1 MAYARAFAS
10 LTFSPAISLRRLRL
24 FRPKLHRSYA
34 AKHVSRIS
42 CNLKFNH
49 AAGKFRELGLS
60 RSVELDQFVTSEEQ
74 DDNEAADDELGEGFF
89 EAIEE
94 LERMAREP
102 SDILEEMNHRLS
114 SRELQLMLVYFAQE
128 GRDSWCTLEVFE
140 WLKKENRVDEEIME
154 LMVSIMCGWV
164 KKLIEEECD
173 AAQVFDLLIEMDFVG
188 LRPGFSMMEKVIALY
203 CEMEKKEKAVLFVKE
218 ALKRRDASGYSVVG
232 SESRKGGPTG
242 YLAWK
247 LMVDGD
253 YKKAVDLVVELRVS
267 GLKPE
272 AYSYLIAMTAIVKE
286 LNCLGKTLREL
297 KRFIRAGFVAEVD
310 DHDRLLIEKY
320 QSELISRG
328 VELASWAVEEG
339 QQNGSIVGA
348 VHERLLAMYICAGR
362 GTEAE
367 KQLWKMKLAGREP
380 EADLHDIVMAICAS
394 QREVSAVSR
403 FLTRVEFMEDK
414 RKKKS
419 LSWLLRG
426 YLKGG
431 HFEEAA
437 ETLTTMI
444 DSGLYPEYI
453 DRVAVMQG
461 MTRRIQRPRDVETY
475 MGLCKKMFDAGL
487 VGPCLVYMYMDK
499 YKLWIVKMM

>member
-1 MAYARAFAS
+1 MAYARGFAS
-10 LTFSPAISLRRLRL
+10 LTFSPPISLRRLRF
-24 FRPKLHRSYA
+24 FRPRLHRNYRV
-34 AKHVSRIS
+34 KPDSRIS
-42 CNLKFNH
+42 CNLKFNF

-60 RSVELDQFVTSEEQ
+60 RSVELDQFITSEEENQ
-74 DDNEAADDELGEGFF
+74 ADEIGQGFF

-94 LERMAREP
+94 LERMTREP

-128 GRDSWCTLEVFE
+128 GRDSWCALEVFE
-140 WLKKENRVDEEIME
+140 WLKKENRVDEEMME

-164 KKLIEEECD
+164 KKLIQEECD
-173 AAQVFDLLIEMDFVG
+173 AAQVFDLLIEMDCVG
-188 LRPGFSMMEKVIALY
+188 LKPGFSMMEKVIALY
-203 CEMEKKEKAVLFVKE
+203 CEMEKKESAVLFVKE
-218 ALKRRDASGYSVVG
+218 VLRRRDTSGYSVVV
-232 SESRKGGPTG
+232 SEGRKGGPTG

-247 LMVDGD
+247 MMVDGD
-253 YKKAVDLVVELRVS
+253 YKKAVDLVVELRFS

-286 LNCLGKTLREL
+286 LNSLGKTLREL
-297 KRFIRAGFVAEVD
+297 KRFTRAGLVAEID

-328 VELASWAVEEG
+328 LELAAWAVQEG
-339 QQNGSIVGA
+339 QQNDSIIGA
-348 VHERLLAMYICAGR
+348 VHERLLGMYICAGR
-362 GTEAE
+362 GPEAE
-367 KQLWKMKLAGREP
+367 KQLWNMKLTGREP

-394 QREVSAVSR
+394 QKEVNAVSR
-403 FLTRVEFMEDK
+403 LLTRVEFMESK
-414 RKKKS
+414 GKKKS

-426 YLKGG
+426 YVKGG

-437 ETLTTMI
+437 ETLITMM

-461 MTRRIQRPRDVETY
+461 MTKKIQRPRDVEAY
-475 MGLCKKMFDAGL
+475 MGLCKRLFDAGL

>member
-1 MAYARAFAS
+1 MAYARGFAT
-10 LTFSPAISLRRLRL
+10 LTFSPPNFLRRLRL
-24 FRPKLHRSYA
+24 SRPRLHRNHS
-34 AKHVSRIS
+34 AKPPSSRIS
-42 CNLKFNH
+42 CNLKFNY

-60 RSVELDQFVTSEEQ
+60 RSVELDQFITSGEE
-74 DDNEAADDELGEGFF
+74 NEADEIGQGFF

-94 LERMAREP
+94 LERMTREP

-128 GRDSWCTLEVFE
+128 GRDSWCALEVFE
-140 WLKKENRVDEEIME
+140 WLKKENRVDEEMME

-164 KKLIEEECD
+164 KKLIQEECD
-173 AAQVFDLLIEMDFVG
+173 AGQVFDLLIEMDCVG
-188 LRPGFSMMEKVIALY
+188 LKPGFSMMEKVIALY
-203 CEMEKKEKAVLFVKE
+203 CEMEKKESAVLFVKE
-218 ALKRRDASGYSVVG
+218 ALRRRDTTGYSVVG
-232 SESRKGGPTG
+232 SESRKGGPSG

-247 LMVDGD
+247 MMVDGE
-253 YKKAVDLVVELRVS
+253 YKKAVDLVVDLRHS

-286 LNCLGKTLREL
+286 LNSLGKALREL
-297 KRFIRAGFVAEVD
+297 KRFTRAGLVAEVD
-310 DHDRLLIEKY
+310 DQDRLLIEEY
-320 QSELISRG
+320 QTELVSRG
-328 VELASWAVEEG
+328 LELAAWAIQEG
-339 QQNGSIVGA
+339 QQNDSIAGA

-362 GTEAE
+362 GPEAE
-367 KQLWKMKLAGREP
+367 RQLWEMKFAGREP

-394 QREVSAVSR
+394 QREADAVSR
-403 FLTRVEFMEDK
+403 LVTRVEFMESK

-426 YLKGG
+426 YVKGG

-437 ETLTTMI
+437 ETLMTMV

-461 MTRRIQRPRDVETY
+461 MTKKIQRPRDVEAY
-475 MGLCKKMFDAGL
+475 MGLCKRLFDAGL

-499 YKLWIVKMM
+499 HKLWIVKMM

>member
-1 MAYARAFAS
+1 
-10 LTFSPAISLRRLRL
+10 
-24 FRPKLHRSYA
+24 
-34 AKHVSRIS
+34 
-42 CNLKFNH
+42 
-49 AAGKFRELGLS
+49 
-60 RSVELDQFVTSEEQ
+60 
-74 DDNEAADDELGEGFF
+74 
-89 EAIEE
+89 
-94 LERMAREP
+94 
-102 SDILEEMNHRLS
+102 
-114 SRELQLMLVYFAQE
+114 
-128 GRDSWCTLEVFE
+128 
-140 WLKKENRVDEEIME
+140 
-154 LMVSIMCGWV
+154 
-164 KKLIEEECD
+164 
-173 AAQVFDLLIEMDFVG
+173 MD
-188 LRPGFSMMEKVIALY
+188 
-203 CEMEKKEKAVLFVKE
+203 
-218 ALKRRDASGYSVVG
+218 
-232 SESRKGGPTG
+232 
-242 YLAWK
+242 
-247 LMVDGD
+247 
-253 YKKAVDLVVELRVS
+253 LRVS

-286 LNCLGKTLREL
+286 LNSLGKTLREL
-297 KRFIRAGFVAEVD
+297 KRFTRAGFVTELD

-328 VELASWAVEEG
+328 VELAAWAIQEG

-362 GTEAE
+362 GPEAE

-403 FLTRVEFMEDK
+403 FLTRVEFMGDK

-426 YLKGG
+426 YVKGG

-444 DSGLYPEYI
+444 DSGLYPEYM

-461 MTRRIQRPRDVETY
+461 MTRRIQRPRDVEAY
-475 MGLCKKMFDAGL
+475 VGLCKKMFDAGL

>member
-10 LTFSPAISLRRLRL
+10 LTFSPPTSLRRLRL
-24 FRPKLHRSYA
+24 FRPKPHRNHA
-34 AKHVSRIS
+34 AKHDSRIS

-74 DDNEAADDELGEGFF
+74 DEDADEELGEGFF

-114 SRELQLMLVYFAQE
+114 SRELRLMLVYFAQD

-173 AAQVFDLLIEMDFVG
+173 AAQVFDLLIEMDCVG

-203 CEMEKKEKAVLFVKE
+203 CEMEKKEDAVLFVKE
-218 ALKRRDASGYSVVG
+218 VLKRRDASGYIVVG

-253 YKKAVDLVVELRVS
+253 YKKAVDLVMDLRVS

-286 LNCLGKTLREL
+286 LNSLGKTLREL
-297 KRFIRAGFVAEVD
+297 KRFTRAGFVTEID

-328 VELASWAVEEG
+328 VELAAWAIQEG

-362 GTEAE
+362 GPEAE

-403 FLTRVEFMEDK
+403 FLTRVEFMGDK

-426 YLKGG
+426 YVKGG

-444 DSGLYPEYI
+444 DSGLYPEYM

-461 MTRRIQRPRDVETY
+461 MTRRIQRPRDVEAY

>member
-1 MAYARAFAS
+1 MAYVRGLAS
-10 LTFSPAISLRRLRL
+10 LTFSPISLRR
-24 FRPKLHRSYA
+24 FRPRIHRNHSV
-34 AKHVSRIS
+34 KPNSRIII
-42 CNLKFNH
+42 CNLKSNYST
-49 AAGKFRELGLS
+49 GKFRELGGLS
-60 RSVELDQFVTSEEQ
+60 RSVELDQFITSEEEE
-74 DDNEAADDELGEGFF
+74 EADEIGEGFF

-94 LERMAREP
+94 LERMTREP

-164 KKLIEEECD
+164 KKLIQEECD
-173 AAQVFDLLIEMDFVG
+173 AHQVFDLLIEMDCVG
-188 LRPGFSMMEKVIALY
+188 LKPGFSMMDKVIALY
-203 CEMEKKEKAVLFVKE
+203 CEMGKKESAVLFVKE
-218 ALKRRDASGYSVVG
+218 VLRRRDGFGYSVVG
-232 SESRKGGPTG
+232 GGSEGRKGGPVG

-253 YKKAVDLVVELRVS
+253 YKKAVDMVMELRLS

-286 LNCLGKTLREL
+286 LNSLGKTLREL
-297 KRFIRAGFVAEVD
+297 KRFARAGFVAEID
-310 DHDRLLIEKY
+310 DHDRVLIEKY
-320 QSELISRG
+320 QSETLSRG
-328 VELASWAVEEG
+328 LQLATWAVEEG
-339 QQNGSIVGA
+339 QENDSIIGV

-362 GTEAE
+362 GPEAE

-394 QREVSAVSR
+394 QKEVNAVSR
-403 FLTRVEFMEDK
+403 LLTRVEFMGSQ
-414 RKKKS
+414 RKKKT

-426 YLKGG
+426 YVKGG

-437 ETLTTMI
+437 ETLMTMI
-444 DSGLYPEYI
+444 DSGMHPEYI

-461 MTRRIQRPRDVETY
+461 MTRKIQRPRDVEAY
-475 MGLCKKMFDAGL
+475 MSLCKRLFDAGL
-487 VGPCLVYMYMDK
+487 VGPCLVYMYIDK